1 MANLNIHASPEFLNQ
16 LNWQPLVP
24 DLIRDPRLSIL
35 IEMLEGL
42 AISTRDLHWVLSTL
56 SREAQMNR

>member
-16 LNWQPLVP
+16 LNWQL
-24 DLIRDPRLSIL
+24 PRLSIF

-56 SREAQMNR
+56 AREAQMKK